1 MSNKDI
7 VKTIDDLR
15 AIEAFIDE
23 LSAEAEELKDKIKSV
38 MLERGVEELEA
49 GAYIV
54 RWSQVLSNRFDSASF
69 KKIYGDLY
77 KAFTKQ
83 VSSKRFSIS

>member
-1 MSNKDI
+1 MSKNDI
-7 VKTIDDLR
+7 VKR
-15 AIEAFIDE
+15 IESLKEIESFIVE
-23 LSAEAEELKDKIKSV
+23 LNAEAEAVKDEIKSE
-38 MLERGVEELEA
+38 MLERGIEELEA

-54 RWSQVLSNRFDSASF
+54 RWSSVCSNRFDATSF

-83 VSSKRFSIS
+83 VSSKRFSIC